1 MDLRSGENVRDGRRN
16 QCEGR
21 MTQAEEV
28 GLGSIVEVEKG
39 EDGGFSVKYR
49 DGSRGF
55 FVGEVGEEI
64 WRKWKEARDE

>member
-1 MDLRSGENVRDGRRN
+1 MIRRN
-16 QCEGR
+16 LNRKWMHE
-21 MTQAEEV
+21 TPKDV
-28 GLGSIVEVEKG
+28 GLGSIVEVKKG

-64 WRKWKEARDE
+64 WRRWQEQHEANQMR